1 MLINHFL
8 RYDKSNLANV
18 GNSLDNTFG
27 SDHSA
32 DIPTKAEYWRA
43 VILLVG
49 HLARTT
55 FLFPYNVHMLLA
67 VLSCTMPLAN
77 QTMSPH
83 EHQRCSILHP
93 ETTHPSQSTYSSSVL
108 HPSLTCY

>member
-1 MLINHFL
+1 MLIDNFL
-8 RYDKSNLANV
+8 QYDKSNLANV

-49 HLARTT
+49 QFGTYH
-55 FLFPYNVHMLLA
+55 
-67 VLSCTMPLAN
+67 
-77 QTMSPH
+77 
-83 EHQRCSILHP
+83 ILIP
-93 ETTHPSQSTYSSSVL
+93 V
-108 HPSLTCY
+108 